1 MRIAFVSAFYV
12 SNRRRKGDMNIM
24 MEIEKP
30 RITIEESADLREGVF
45 VVEPLE
51 RGYGITLGNCLRR
64 VLLSA
69 LPGTAVVGIQISG
82 VSHEFSV
89 IPGIKEDVA
98 EIILNLKGLNLKAKY
113 EDNTITKTLR
123 LTKSEPGV
131 VTAKDIVTDPE
142 IEILNPEMYICT
154 LDEGANLDMELT
166 VAKGRGYV
174 VAGHLKDMSK
184 PIGYIPIDAIFTPVK
199 AASYAVEN
207 ARVGQSLDYDKL
219 TIKVKTDGSLS
230 AKDVLS
236 LAARAIEDHIRLF
249 ANLSDM
255 FAGMDILV
263 SRPEDRQQNVLEM
276 SIEEMDLSVR
286 SYNCLKRAGIHTV
299 EDLTKRSEDDML
311 KVRNL
316 GRKSLDEVIAKLR
329 GYGLDLKSSEE

>member
-1 MRIAFVSAFYV
+1 
-12 SNRRRKGDMNIM
+12 M

-30 RITIEESADLREGVF
+30 RITIEESADLREGIF
-45 VVEPLE
+45 VAEPLE

-123 LTKSEPGV
+123 LARSEPGV

-184 PIGYIPIDAIFTPVK
+184 PIGYIPIDAIFTTLEIDWCVMRMKRTAP
-199 AASYAVEN
+199 AMTEN
-207 ARVGQSLDYDKL
+207 AMVTQYTVSG
-219 TIKVKTDGSLS
+219 
-230 AKDVLS
+230 
-236 LAARAIEDHIRLF
+236 LAATSFFSRRYATGRASIMI
-249 ANLSDM
+249 
-255 FAGMDILV
+255 
-263 SRPEDRQQNVLEM
+263 VL
-276 SIEEMDLSVR
+276 
-286 SYNCLKRAGIHTV
+286 TV
-299 EDLTKRSEDDML
+299 
-311 KVRNL
+311 
-316 GRKSLDEVIAKLR
+316 IW
-329 GYGLDLKSSEE
+329 